1 MRLGIM
7 GGTFDPIHIGHVA
20 IARLAR
26 AEAGLE
32 RVIFLPDGD
41 PPHKS
46 PRASGAHRLE
56 MARLATEGEGCFEV
70 SDMELSRPGR
80 TYTVDSLT
88 ALTDMY
94 PGSGLHYIIG
104 SDTLFQFPTWKTA
117 EKVARLCR
125 MLVAL
130 RPGDDGAA
138 IRAQQEDLLA
148 RYGLQTALLR
158 GCVPDVSSSRIRA
171 LAREGRSIDGL
182 VPPPVAAYI
191 AAHGLYRGPA

>member
-20 IARLAR
+20 IARLACR
-26 AEAGLE
+26 EAGLD

-41 PPHKS
+41 PPHKT
-46 PRASGAHRLE
+46 PRAGGEHRLM
-56 MARLATEGEGCFEV
+56 MARLATAGEERFAV
-70 SDMELSRPGR
+70 SDMELRRPGR

-88 ALTDMY
+88 ALSAAY
-94 PGSGLHYIIG
+94 PGYELHYIIG

-125 MLVAL
+125 MVVAP

-138 IRAQQEDLLA
+138 IRE
-148 RYGLQTALLR
+148 
-158 GCVPDVSSSRIRA
+158 
-171 LAREGRSIDGL
+171 
-182 VPPPVAAYI
+182 
-191 AAHGLYRGPA
+191 